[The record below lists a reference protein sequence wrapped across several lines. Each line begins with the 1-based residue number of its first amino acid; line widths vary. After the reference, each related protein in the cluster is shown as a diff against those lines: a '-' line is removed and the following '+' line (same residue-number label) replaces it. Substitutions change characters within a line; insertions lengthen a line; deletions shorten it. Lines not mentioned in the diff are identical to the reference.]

1 MRFADLPLAQPLQ
14 RALAARGYDVP
25 TPVQQAMLDPAH
37 RTGDLLVSSRTGSG
51 KTVAFGLALADML
64 LEAGVPPAGAPLAL
78 VVAPT
83 RELAMQV
90 QRELQWLL
98 AETGARVAAC
108 VGGTDV
114 RREQRRLAEGAHVVV
129 GTPGRLC
136 DHLDRSALDLRELQ
150 VLVLDEAD
158 EMLDMGFRDELEAI
172 LGRAPAKRRTLLF
185 SATLPRGI
193 EELAARY
200 QKDATRI
207 AATAEEAHRDIEY
220 RLHTIAP
227 REREHAVVNV
237 LRFHDAPRSL
247 VFCATRE
254 GVARMQ
260 ASLAERGFPAAAL
273 SGDLGQGERNRAL
286 QALRDGAAR
295 VLVAT
300 DVAARGLDLPEV
312 GLVVHADLPVDAAVL
327 QHRSGRTGR
336 AGRKGV
342 AVLLVPGNRRRTAER
357 LVREAK
363 VQPKWSPVPRPEQI
377 AARDRV
383 ALLADVAA
391 LVGEVSEEERALA
404 RELIAAHDAEALVA
418 ALVRVE
424 KAKRP
429 APEELPLTEELARR
443 GATQAR
449 AEAPVRKGRGFRGEG
464 FGREGVGREGLRC
477 DGDGFDAAPGR
488 GPRHR
493 REFPGGF
500 EARGDLQRRGF
511 DRRSRGGAAEGGERP
526 PRRSHDR
533 AGAERPQR
541 RGGSGVWFK
550 VNVGRTGNADPRW
563 LVPMICRRGKIA
575 KDAIGRIEI
584 LPGETRFEI
593 APAAAEHFDAW
604 ARRPDRKDPNLRFEP
619 VARGA

>member
-1 MRFADLPLAQPLQ
+1 MRFADFPLAQPLQ

-37 RTGDLLVSSRTGSG
+37 GAGDLLVSSRTGSG
-51 KTVAFGLALADML
+51 KTIAFGLAIAEAL
-64 LEAGVPPAGAPLAL
+64 LGAGMPAAGAPRAL

-114 RREQRRLAEGAHVVV
+114 RREQRRLAEGVHVVV
-129 GTPGRLC
+129 GTPGRLV
-136 DHLDRSALDLRELQ
+136 DHLDRGALKLGELD

-172 LGRAPAKRRTLLF
+172 LGRAPAERRTLLF

-200 QKDATRI
+200 QKDARRI
-207 AATAEEAHRDIEY
+207 AATAPEEAHHDIEY
-220 RLHTIAP
+220 RLHVIAL
-227 REREHAVVNV
+227 REREHAVVNA
-237 LRFHDAPRSL
+237 LRFHDAPRTL

-254 GVARMQ
+254 GVSRLQ
-260 ASLAERGFPAAAL
+260 ASLAERGFSAVAL
-273 SGDLGQGERNRAL
+273 SGELGQGERNRAL

-312 GLVVHADLPVDAAVL
+312 GLVVHADLPMDAAVL

-336 AGRKGV
+336 AGRKGI
-342 AVLLVPGNRRRTAER
+342 AVVLAPGNRRRTAER
-357 LVREAK
+357 LLREAK
-363 VQPKWSPVPRPEQI
+363 VQPVWTPVPDPEAI
-377 AARDRV
+377 AARDRA
-383 ALLADVAA
+383 ALLRDLSELAGGEIADD
-391 LVGEVSEEERALA
+391 ERELA
-404 RELIAAHDAEALVA
+404 RQLIEQHGAEVLVA
-418 ALVRVE
+418 ALVRQE
-424 KAKRP
+424 RARRP
-429 APEELPLTEELARR
+429 APEELPITLEMEQRLAAEARR
-443 GATQAR
+443 GPGPR
-449 AEAPVRKGRGFRGEG
+449 GDRFERRDAPFGRGEG
-464 FGREGVGREGLRC
+464 GRPRGPMG
-477 DGDGFDAAPGR
+477 GDG
-488 GPRHR
+488 PRR
-493 REFPGGF
+493 R
-500 EARGDLQRRGF
+500 D
-511 DRRSRGGAAEGGERP
+511 DEGGERSP
-526 PRRSHDR
+526 
-533 AGAERPQR
+533 R
-541 RGGSGVWFK
+541 RGGGVWFR
-550 VNVGRTGNADPRW
+550 VNVGRSGNADPRW

-584 LPGETRFEI
+584 LAGETRFEI
-593 APAAAEHFDAW
+593 ATNAAAHFDAW

-619 VARGA
+619 VPRGA

>member
-1 MRFADLPLAQPLQ
+1 MRFADFNLAQPLQ

-37 RTGDLLVSSRTGSG
+37 SAGDLLVSSRTGSG
-51 KTVAFGLALADML
+51 KTVAFGLAIAEALLAR
-64 LEAGVPPAGAPLAL
+64 GVPAAGAPLAL

-98 AETGARVAAC
+98 GETGARVAAC

-114 RREQRRLAEGAHVVV
+114 RREQRRLAEGVHVVV
-129 GTPGRLC
+129 GTPGRLV
-136 DHLDRSALDLRELQ
+136 DHLDRRALSLSSLE

-172 LGRAPAKRRTLLF
+172 LQRAPAERRTLLF

-200 QKDATRI
+200 QKDAVRI
-207 AATAEEAHRDIEY
+207 AATAPEEAHHDIEY
-220 RLHTIAP
+220 RLHVIAL

-254 GVARMQ
+254 GVSRLQ
-260 ASLAERGFPAAAL
+260 ASLAERGFPAVAL

-286 QALRDGAAR
+286 QALRDGHAR

-312 GLVVHADLPVDAAVL
+312 GLVVHADLPVDPAVM

-342 AVLLVPGNRRRTAER
+342 AVLLVPGNRRRAAER
-357 LVREAK
+357 MVREAK
-363 VQPKWSPVPRPEQI
+363 VKPVWSTVPDVDAI
-377 AARDRV
+377 AARDTQ
-383 ALLADVAA
+383 ALLRD
-391 LVGEVSEEERALA
+391 LA
-404 RELIAAHDAEALVA
+404 ELATAETAEDERELVRQLIEQHGAETLVA
-418 ALVRVE
+418 ALVRQE
-424 KAKRP
+424 RARRP
-429 APEELPLTEELARR
+429 MPEELPLSLEMEQRHATEARR
-443 GATQAR
+443 GPPA
-449 AEAPVRKGRGFRGEG
+449 RGER
-464 FGREGVGREGLRC
+464 FERPEGHAFAARRPPI
-477 DGDGFDAAPGR
+477 GDGRMGGSERAP
-488 GPRHR
+488 
-493 REFPGGF
+493 
-500 EARGDLQRRGF
+500 
-511 DRRSRGGAAEGGERP
+511 
-526 PRRSHDR
+526 
-533 AGAERPQR
+533 R
-541 RGGSGVWFK
+541 RGGTGIWFR
-550 VNVGRTGNADPRW
+550 VNVGRSGNADPRW

-584 LPGETRFEI
+584 LAGETRFEI
-593 APAAAEHFDAW
+593 APNAAEHFDSW

-619 VARGA
+619 VPRGN